1 MSSNF
6 ASENK
11 KEIMSQKTIKIMG
24 WVLSILLALLF
35 TMSAFMKLTQNE
47 TAVTQASAVGIDAAT
62 YQIIGI
68 IEIVSL
74 ILFLIPRTGVL
85 GTLLLVA
92 YMGGAIVTHL
102 EHQQPI
108 GMAVG
113 VQVLLWITAFV
124 RFPELKQRLLG
135 IES

>member
-1 MSSNF
+1 
-6 ASENK
+6 
-11 KEIMSQKTIKIMG
+11 MSQKTIKITG

-47 TAVTQASAVGIDAAT
+47 AAIAQASAVGIDATT
-62 YQIIGI
+62 YLYIGI
-68 IEIVSL
+68 VEIISL
-74 ILFLIPRTGVL
+74 ILFLIPRTAIL

-92 YMGGAIVTHL
+92 YMGGAIATHL
-102 EHQQPI
+102 QHQQPI

-113 VQVLLWITAFV
+113 VQVVLWITAFV

-135 IES
+135 IEN

>member
-1 MSSNF
+1 
-6 ASENK
+6 
-11 KEIMSQKTIKIMG
+11 MSQKTIKITG

-35 TMSAFMKLTQNE
+35 TMSAFMKITQNE
-47 TAVTQASAVGIDAAT
+47 TAITQASAVGIDAVT

-92 YMGGAIVTHL
+92 YMGGAIATHL
-102 EHQQPI
+102 QHQQPI
-108 GMAVG
+108 AMAVG
-113 VQVLLWITAFV
+113 VQVVLWITAFV

-135 IES
+135 IEN